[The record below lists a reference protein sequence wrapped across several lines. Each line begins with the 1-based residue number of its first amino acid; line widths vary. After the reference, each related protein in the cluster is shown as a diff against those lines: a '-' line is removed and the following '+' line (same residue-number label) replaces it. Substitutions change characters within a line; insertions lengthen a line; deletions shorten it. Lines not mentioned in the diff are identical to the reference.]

1 MRSFAKYSLL
11 KRLPGFFLQ
20 VVSKINFNI
29 KMLGFEGIV
38 WTTALIYLAF
48 IFNPAES
55 HFTICPL
62 SNFGFEDCPGCGL
75 GRSISLLFSGKFVE
89 SFQTHILG
97 IPAVIILVSRIISIL
112 KTNYSI
118 HKKLNMKER
127 NQYA

>member
-1 MRSFAKYSLL
+1 MKSPAKYLLYKRMQSLV
-11 KRLPGFFLQ
+11 LQ
-20 VVSKINFNI
+20 IVSKINFNI

-38 WTTALIYLAF
+38 WTTAVIYLAF

-62 SNFGFEDCPGCGL
+62 SNFGFEECPGCGL

-97 IPAVIILVSRIISIL
+97 IPAVIILISRIITIL

-118 HKKLNMKER
+118 HKKLNLKER